1 MVPCSTARKRSL
13 GKVGQV
19 ESPLKKCAMLS
30 SNEHRV
36 ENTHPLQSVLRCCLH
51 CICPCCIALCVS
63 GAGCIALCV
72 RGACC
77 IAWCV
82 RGAGCIALCV
92 RGVGGV
98 RATVGLRSYLSEL
111 GCISVSATLPI
122 GGAWKAFNEVN

>member
-72 RGACC
+72 RG
-77 IAWCV
+77 
-82 RGAGCIALCV
+82 
-92 RGVGGV
+92 VGGV